1 MEKQIDLDRYK
12 IYSILKKELLNH
24 IKNEKE
30 KKHNKKIKKINFD
43 DIINI
48 EEILDLILND
58 ERKGI
63 RLLPY
68 IDLSNTSFKNQNII
82 GINFTD
88 TNVKIN
94 PQSVKGKDFT
104 STILKGL
111 DFKGCKW
118 NDTRLSFTNF
128 TGAKNVKIDPSTVMY
143 PSLYGCICKGV
154 DFKDG
159 SFKGVGLSYTDLR
172 GALNV
177 VICKKEVWN
186 QDLTTTLLD
195 ENAIIV
201 DSEYKTTK
209 QQLQKSIRKRITQK

>member
-1 MEKQIDLDRYK
+1 MEKQIDLDKYK
-12 IYSILKKELLNH
+12 IYSIFKKEILNY
-24 IKNEKE
+24 ITKEKE
-30 KKHNKKIKKINFD
+30 KKQNKKINFD

-63 RLLPY
+63 RILPY
-68 IDLSNTSFKNQNII
+68 IDLSSTSFKNQNIVEI
-82 GINFTD
+82 DFTN
-88 TNVKIN
+88 TNAKIN
-94 PQSVKGKDFT
+94 PQSVKGRDFT
-104 STILKGL
+104 STKLNGL
-111 DFKGCKW
+111 DFKGCIW
-118 NDTRLSFTNF
+118 DNTRLAFTSFE
-128 TGAKNVKIDPSTVMY
+128 GAKNVKINPATVMY

-159 SFKGVGLSYTDLR
+159 SFKGVGLSHTDLR

-177 VICKKEVWN
+177 VICKKEIWN

-195 ENAIIV
+195 ENAIII
-201 DSEYKTTK
+201 DSEYKKTK